1 MGSRHDDVAK
11 DIAKKV
17 GGKYNPRKG
26 VDIVT
31 KKSAIEVET
40 DRTISDA
47 KRQLQ
52 GHRKPSYIAV
62 TNKPAV
68 AKAVEATKGTTI
80 GVMGP
85 DGKVVKRS
93 TRKRR

>member
-1 MGSRHDDVAK
+1 M
-11 DIAKKV
+11 
-17 GGKYNPRKG
+17 
-26 VDIVT
+26 DIVT

-40 DRTISDA
+40 DSTISDA

-62 TNKPAV
+62 TNVRAV
-68 AKAVEATKGTTI
+68 PKAIEATKGTTI

>member
-1 MGSRHDDVAK
+1 MGSRHDDEAK
-11 DIAKKV
+11 GIAKKV
-17 GGKYNPRKG
+17 RGKYNPRKG

-40 DRTISDA
+40 DSTINDA

-52 GHRKPSYIAV
+52 GHGKPSYIAV
-62 TNKPAV
+62 TNKRAV